1 MLEAAL
7 GEGVEKNEEMVPAD
21 EAQCVC
27 VLCGELFEDFYSQ
40 ERDIWMFKG
49 AVYMII
55 PMGEK

>member
-1 MLEAAL
+1 MLEAAP

-21 EAQCVC
+21 EAQYVF